1 VSPPPNLDDLS
12 SSQLK
17 ELVVRLLDEVTE
29 LKQTVAQ
36 QREEIARLKGLKGR
50 PEIKPSGMENAAA
63 PAEPT
68 PPGNKPRRGKV
79 RPSVSVEERVLQRR
93 LLPDRASKATRATW
107 CRNSSCRSTRSATA
121 ASVG

>member
-50 PEIKPSGMENAAA
+50 PEIKPSGMENATA
-63 PAEPT
+63 PAEPA
-68 PPGNKPRRGKV
+68 PPGQATPRQGQA
-79 RPSVSVEERVLQRR
+79 QRQR
-93 LLPDRASKATRATW
+93 
-107 CRNSSCRSTRSATA
+107 
-121 ASVG
+121 